1 MPRLPLNIDMHART
15 ALVVGGGRV
24 ADRKVTGLLAT
35 GASVRVVAHAMS
47 AEIARLAAAGA
58 IAARVGSYRADDL
71 EGVFLAVAATDDAA
85 VNRRVAADAQQRGIL
100 VAVADAP
107 ELGNCTFPAVL
118 RRGDLEI
125 GVATGGRCP
134 AFATLVRDL
143 LAGMIGPEYGAAL
156 ERVASEREKL
166 LTEAN
171 DSTYNNQ
178 LVRSLA
184 QRLIAELNS
193 NRLKAE
199 D

>member
-1 MPRLPLNIDMHART
+1 MPHLPLNIDMHGRT
-15 ALVVGGGRV
+15 VLVVGGGRV
-24 ADRKVTGLLAT
+24 AGRKVKGLLAA
-35 GASVRVVAHAMS
+35 GASVRVVAKAMV
-47 AEIARLAAAGA
+47 AEVARMAAAGA
-58 IAARVGSYRADDL
+58 IAARVGSYRAGDL
-71 EGVFLAVAATDDAA
+71 EGVFLAVAATDDTA
-85 VNRRVAADAQQRGIL
+85 VNRSVAADAQQRGIL

-143 LAGMIGPEYGAAL
+143 LAAVIGPEYGDAL
-156 ERVASEREKL
+156 ERVAFEREKL

-184 QRLIAELNS
+184 QRLIAELS
-193 NRLKAE
+193 EKKE
-199 D
+199 TP